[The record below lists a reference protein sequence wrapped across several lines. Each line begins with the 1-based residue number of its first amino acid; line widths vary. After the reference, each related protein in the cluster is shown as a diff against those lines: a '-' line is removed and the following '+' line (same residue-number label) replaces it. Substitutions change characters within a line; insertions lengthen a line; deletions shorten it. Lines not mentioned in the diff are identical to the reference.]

1 MRIEQCIV
9 TKSNQDG
16 SNRLIFSPRESLFE
30 LRRDASCSW
39 QSWRGKFLILR
50 QGTTIEEGKTR
61 TKVLYGVG
69 GW

>member
-30 LRRDASCSW
+30 LRRDACDLV
-39 QSWRGKFLILR
+39 RGKV
-50 QGTTIEEGKTR
+50 GEENF
-61 TKVLYGVG
+61 
-69 GW
+69 